1 MEYIILTYQVEEGGF
16 WAEVASERVCY
27 WKGKS
32 GCCCVR
38 RYLKVG
44 DAKGDAKIDDFT
56 PLATLWASTSSLLDP
71 IDSPKIPKR

>member
-1 MEYIILTYQVEEGGF
+1 MGYIILTYQVEEGGF
-16 WAEVASERVCY
+16 WARSSEREGVCY

-44 DAKGDAKIDDFT
+44 DAKIDDIT

-71 IDSPKIPKR
+71 IDSQKIPKR